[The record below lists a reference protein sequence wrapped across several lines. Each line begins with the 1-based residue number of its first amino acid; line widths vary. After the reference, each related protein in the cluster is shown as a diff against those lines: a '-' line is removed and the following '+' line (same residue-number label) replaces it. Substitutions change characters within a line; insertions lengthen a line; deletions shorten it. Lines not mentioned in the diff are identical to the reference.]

1 MRPVNVLVW
10 AVYPPTAGWR
20 GEGITQ
26 TVENILLNAP
36 PQIRYTLILSAAHLP
51 IAREA
56 LGDAKNVRL
65 ISLGLNFKRIKVWQ
79 DIKLL
84 LKSAGPPED
93 FSTKMA
99 RVAEIVGDYFLSVVS
114 AALMPISKLAVWRHV
129 KRADVIYNPS
139 PVYAL
144 LSYKKIPKV
153 FNFWDPFGFEYSAFG
168 VGRRRELHRFMFR
181 YYVKASAVITQSLAN
196 RQYLEQ
202 VWQLDP
208 RSISVIY
215 NGSPDY
221 GPIFREFIN
230 RIGMPLT
237 RGNVLAHWPRKKI
250 AGFNKHDALATLLS
264 DTLNISALFRLVNSL
279 TASSKIIMISTQ
291 YRPYKGFE
299 ALFNVLD
306 ALILAAPEYDFR
318 FVITAELP
326 DKIRD
331 RFNGKYAW
339 ETERVYE
346 MTRLSNLQ
354 HACMYSLSDVVLHP
368 SFAEGG
374 PTQYPA
380 SEAASVGVPS
390 LTNLG
395 RHTREMLARDGD
407 SLACVVADFL
417 KRDETVSSI
426 LRLIRD
432 PRAREEN
439 VSMVESARLHWSEI
453 GAEYGKVFEAFRK
466 T

>member
-1 MRPVNVLVW
+1 MAR
-10 AVYPPTAGWR
+10 TAEFFWDS
-20 GEGITQ
+20 
-26 TVENILLNAP
+26 LLN
-36 PQIRYTLILSAAHLP
+36 S
-51 IAREA
+51 
-56 LGDAKNVRL
+56 
-65 ISLGLNFKRIKVWQ
+65 
-79 DIKLL
+79 
-84 LKSAGPPED
+84 
-93 FSTKMA
+93 
-99 RVAEIVGDYFLSVVS
+99 VS
-114 AALMPISKLAVWRHV
+114 AALIPIAKLAVWSHI

-144 LSYKKIPKV
+144 LTYKKIPKV

-168 VGRRRELHRFMFR
+168 EGRRRELHRFMFR
-181 YYVKASAVITQSLAN
+181 YYVKATAVVTQSHAN

-202 VWQLDP
+202 VWKLDP
-208 RSISVIY
+208 KSINVVY

-221 GPIFREFIN
+221 GPLFQKFIDK
-230 RIGMPLT
+230 IGFPLT
-237 RGNVLAHWPRKKI
+237 RDNVLTHWPRKRV
-250 AGFNKHDALATLLS
+250 AGFTKHDALATLLS
-264 DTLNISALFRLVNSL
+264 DTLNISALFRLINSL
-279 TASSKIIMISTQ
+279 TPASKIIMISTQ

-306 ALILAAPEYDFR
+306 ALIHAAPEYDFR

-326 DKIRD
+326 EKIRD
-331 RFNGKYAW
+331 RFNGKFAW

-407 SLACVVADFL
+407 SLACVVAEFL
-417 KRDETVSSI
+417 KKDETVQSI
-426 LRLIRD
+426 LRLMRD
-432 PRAREEN
+432 PVAREEN
-439 VSMVESARLHWSEI
+439 IRMVESSRLHWSEI
-453 GAEYGKVFEAFRK
+453 GAEYGRVFEAFQK
-466 T
+466 S